1 MERERFPSI
10 MTAPLFIYQQHKLN
24 VYYTI
29 RDVHVNVS
37 MFHVF
42 LLVSKEAKLHFPSDV
57 LRPF

>member
-1 MERERFPSI
+1 

-29 RDVHVNVS
+29 RDVHVNVR